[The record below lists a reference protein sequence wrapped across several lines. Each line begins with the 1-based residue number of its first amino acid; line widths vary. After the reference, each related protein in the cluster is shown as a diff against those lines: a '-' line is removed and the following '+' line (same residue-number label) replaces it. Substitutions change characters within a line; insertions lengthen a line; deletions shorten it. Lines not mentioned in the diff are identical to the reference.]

1 MANYKFWVS
10 SRQEFASGPLT
21 SNSVKALTAA
31 CGKLKHSVTER
42 GGTAWRYI
50 VTVLAAMKTKNVLFG
65 LLKCAAGS
73 ALSQPNGWT
82 TV

>member
-1 MANYKFWVS
+1 VANYKFWVS

-42 GGTAWRYI
+42 GGTA
-50 VTVLAAMKTKNVLFG
+50 
-65 LLKCAAGS
+65 
-73 ALSQPNGWT
+73 
-82 TV
+82 